1 MTRRLMA
8 IAAAVLLIVGSRNA
22 IAGVRDY
29 DTALGDAGTG
39 SESALLVSGD
49 GGDAVHELAVRETV
63 YVAAKELPMYQV
75 PGKGGAPAAKLRF
88 GAEVERIGI
97 CENGMSHVVLHG
109 SRQDYSG
116 YVDDYGLTDSPVLVK
131 TEGTAVISSDCE
143 ILDYP
148 SRRDGN
154 VVGEALAEDVVRRT
168 ADFGEIWTRIVYQKD
183 DGQKGDGYI
192 LTTSL
197 KGYENMQ
204 TAAAEI
210 GSLHES
216 GGTGVFADAVEGVGQ
231 AGITVSAGVLI
242 GTPEAVGETVTLKPL
257 GIFRITHYCPCSIC
271 CGPYTDGITST
282 GVTAVTNHTIA
293 VEPSQIP
300 YGSRVAINGQ
310 VYVAEDCGG
319 AIRENCIDVYVA
331 THEEA
336 LARGVLYTEVYLV
349 E

>member
-1 MTRRLMA
+1 M
-8 IAAAVLLIVGSRNA
+8 
-22 IAGVRDY
+22 
-29 DTALGDAGTG
+29 
-39 SESALLVSGD
+39 
-49 GGDAVHELAVRETV
+49 
-63 YVAAKELPMYQV
+63 
-75 PGKGGAPAAKLRF
+75 
-88 GAEVERIGI
+88 
-97 CENGMSHVVLHG
+97 
-109 SRQDYSG
+109 
-116 YVDDYGLTDSPVLVK
+116 DDYGLTDSPVLVK

-257 GIFRITHYCPCSIC
+257 VIFRITHYFISSRAFLASSSALSRQAWERLLLCAPSAF
-271 CGPYTDGITST
+271 ST
-282 GVTAVTNHTIA
+282 
-293 VEPSQIP
+293 
-300 YGSRVAINGQ
+300 
-310 VYVAEDCGG
+310 
-319 AIRENCIDVYVA
+319 
-331 THEEA
+331 
-336 LARGVLYTEVYLV
+336 
-349 E
+349 

>member
-1 MTRRLMA
+1 MA
-8 IAAAVLLIVGSRNA
+8 IATALLIIIGSRSTM
-22 IAGVRDY
+22 AGVRDY
-29 DTALGDAGTG
+29 DTALSDAGTG
-39 SESALLVSGD
+39 SESVSLVSGD
-49 GGDAVHELAVRETV
+49 GGEAVHELAVRETV

-75 PGKGGAPAAKLRF
+75 PGKGGAPSAKLRF
-88 GAEVERIGI
+88 GAGVERIGI
-97 CENGMSHVVLHG
+97 CDNGMSHVVLHG
-109 SRQDYSG
+109 SKQDYSG
-116 YVDDYGLTDSPVLVK
+116 YVDDYGLIDSPVLVK

-168 ADFGEIWTRIVYQKD
+168 ADFGEIWTRIVYQRD

-197 KGYENMQ
+197 KGYEDRQ
-204 TAAAEI
+204 TAEAEV

-216 GGTGVFADAVEGVGQ
+216 GGTGVFADAVEEVGQ
-231 AGITVSAGVLI
+231 AGITVSAGVLV
-242 GTPEAVGETVTLKPL
+242 GTPEAVGETVTLRPL
-257 GIFRITHYCPCSIC
+257 GVFRITHYCPCSIC